1 MILEYVDQHRW
12 TPKRKAAL
20 LAMIEAG
27 EVEPAR
33 LALLGL
39 SQEELTTWRR
49 DFSDHG
55 VCGLYVCSLHYH
67 HPNRRKTVK
76 DRHCRR

>member
-1 MILEYVDQHRW
+1 MTFEFVDQQRW

-20 LAMIEAG
+20 LALIDAG
-27 EVEPAR
+27 EIEPAR

-39 SQEELTTWRR
+39 SQEELTLWRR

-55 VCGLYVCSLHYH
+55 VSGLHVYTLHYH
-67 HPNRRKTVK
+67 HPDRRKTTK
-76 DRHCRR
+76 GRRYRL

>member
-1 MILEYVDQHRW
+1 MIVDYVDQQRW

-27 EVEPAR
+27 EMEPGK
-33 LALLGL
+33 LDLLGL

-55 VCGLYVCSLHYH
+55 VCGLHVYSLHYH
-67 HPNRRKTVK
+67 HPDRRKAAK
-76 DRHCRR
+76 HRRPLP

>member
-1 MILEYVDQHRW
+1 MTLEFVDQRRW

-27 EVEPAR
+27 EVEPAS

-39 SQEELTTWRR
+39 SQEELMTWRR

-55 VCGLYVCSLHYH
+55 VCGLHVYSLHYH
-67 HPNRRKTVK
+67 HPDRRKTPK
-76 DRHCRR
+76 NRRCRR